1 MGLDQP
7 FANGETQTQTAQLC
21 SATLFESV
29 ENFRQRFGFN
39 PQTGI
44 GDFDSQSIAGIIVG
58 TNRNLPISGCKLN
71 CVIYQVPK
79 DLLEPRRVGS
89 QINFLCGE
97 IESRGEMF
105 SIDFRLTNLQSIL
118 QQRMGINNLETEL
131 DLALVDTC
139 QIEQIVDEPRLQ
151 LHVATDHL
159 Q

>member
-1 MGLDQP
+1 
-7 FANGETQTQTAQLC
+7 
-21 SATLFESV
+21 
-29 ENFRQRFGFN
+29 
-39 PQTGI
+39 
-44 GDFDSQSIAGIIVG
+44 
-58 TNRNLPISGCKLN
+58 
-71 CVIYQVPK
+71 
-79 DLLEPRRVGS
+79 
-89 QINFLCGE
+89 
-97 IESRGEMF
+97 MF